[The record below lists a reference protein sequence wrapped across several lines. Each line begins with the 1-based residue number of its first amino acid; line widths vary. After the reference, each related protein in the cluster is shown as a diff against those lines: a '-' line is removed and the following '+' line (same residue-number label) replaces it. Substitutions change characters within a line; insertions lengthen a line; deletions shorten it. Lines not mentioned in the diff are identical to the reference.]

1 MKRRDF
7 IKAVGIGTVGLMTGG
22 WTFAKEK
29 SSMKIKAVKLYENG
43 FMTQPFAMGGN
54 GETAKFDPTVRYRS
68 TLQNYLI
75 DTGKEVILVDTGMP
89 LEAPDMVV
97 DEKTQIYLGSRI
109 KDYVS
114 ALRELG
120 YEPEQVSKI
129 LVTHKH
135 ADHTGELRS
144 FPNAKIYISRIE
156 ADDMKLEGDNIV
168 RTDFTDGA
176 FKNFERSQKIADGI
190 HYIFAPGHTKGN
202 SIVIVEDGGLNYII
216 HGDVTYTDEALY
228 ENRLSVVFEDWDA
241 AVDTLTRVRQFIRE
255 NPTVY
260 VSTHTPLGYE
270 NLEAKRV
277 VDLDNMPEPI
287 PPGEIKAAKSTG
299 KYVCSI
305 CGQVYDPA
313 IGDPEHGIPA
323 GTAFEDLPADW
334 RCPRC
339 KQPKSAFNKA

>member
-1 MKRRDF
+1 
-7 IKAVGIGTVGLMTGG
+7 
-22 WTFAKEK
+22 
-29 SSMKIKAVKLYENG
+29 
-43 FMTQPFAMGGN
+43 
-54 GETAKFDPTVRYRS
+54 
-68 TLQNYLI
+68 
-75 DTGKEVILVDTGMP
+75 MP

-97 DEKTQIYLGSRI
+97 DDKTQIYLGSRI

-114 ALRELG
+114 ALKDLG
-120 YEPEQVSKI
+120 Y
-129 LVTHKH
+129 
-135 ADHTGELRS
+135 
-144 FPNAKIYISRIE
+144 
-156 ADDMKLEGDNIV
+156 
-168 RTDFTDGA
+168 
-176 FKNFERSQKIADGI
+176 
-190 HYIFAPGHTKGN
+190 YIFAPGHTKGN

-287 PPGEIKAAKSTG
+287 PPGEIKAAKATG

-305 CGQVYDPA
+305 CGQIYDPA
-313 IGDPEHGIPA
+313 IPSAAFLPVRRLKTCLPIGDVRVANSRSRHSTKRRRIDMTDEEIIRSFHSMFDNFPEPVMI
-323 GTAFEDLPADW
+323 TLNYEDSSIK
-334 RCPRC
+334 R
-339 KQPKSAFNKA
+339 